1 MYIRNIRNIPDI
13 TCQEWMYLVQIS
25 VNSCHPL
32 KSSSRPSGILPNVD
46 MSINSDVVMAFLL
59 TY

>member
-25 VNSCHPL
+25 VNSCHPPDCFE
-32 KSSSRPSGILPNVD
+32 SAQ
-46 MSINSDVVMAFLL
+46 SI
-59 TY
+59 